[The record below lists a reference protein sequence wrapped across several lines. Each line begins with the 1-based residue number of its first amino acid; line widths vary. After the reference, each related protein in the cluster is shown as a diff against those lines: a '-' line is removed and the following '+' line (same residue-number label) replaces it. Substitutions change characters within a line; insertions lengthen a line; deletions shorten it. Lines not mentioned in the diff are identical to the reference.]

1 MKNIKAY
8 FALLTTVAV
17 LGCFAISSPAYAEKD
32 TGSNQPEQQIIQQTT
47 QAPST
52 ENSAASPSDEGTN
65 HSTGITGT
73 QDFSSE
79 QSLNA
84 GNSIFAE
91 AKSNK
96 TSASKILQPGNR
108 YYTNVTET
116 HESGLTPGLY
126 LVSAVSTGYSSHFSI
141 NDATGNYNSISDA
154 YVVEKDKPQKI
165 EVKDGYFVHIFEGSG
180 LCASSWELL
189 KAYPRNANDP
199 VLYPG
204 SERTLINGS
213 YSATAPENSTQHIEA
228 GNYLVKAIKETSH
241 LEIKDFYGNTME
253 MFQAPYATTYV
264 GGYESH
270 GWIQVQIPA
279 NGSVIIHGPIG
290 ETSTSAWVKLNT
302 YQTPQLKRLAGNTRY
317 DTMTAVISEGN
328 WETDGTVIVASGNN
342 YPDALAASGLA
353 GTANAPIVLTES
365 SKLSAQAADQLQRLT
380 PSRII
385 VVGGPAAVSNNVF
398 SSLQRYSHNVNRI
411 SGATRV
417 ETSFELYR
425 KSSGWG
431 STAIIATSTNY
442 ADALSVSSYAYA
454 AKAPV
459 FLCDPANGLTPSQ
472 KTTLKSFSKVLVVGG
487 ENAVP
492 SQYVSGVPGI
502 VRKSGNT
509 RYDTSAEIAKWTV
522 NNGLSMNG
530 TVYATGMNFPDAL
543 AAGPLAGKSKA
554 VTLLVDGANSPAIP
568 FSANYKDKVGNAYVV
583 GGINAVNQDTANAIA
598 DSLGLRHAQ

>member
-1 MKNIKAY
+1 
-8 FALLTTVAV
+8 
-17 LGCFAISSPAYAEKD
+17 
-32 TGSNQPEQQIIQQTT
+32 
-47 QAPST
+47 
-52 ENSAASPSDEGTN
+52 
-65 HSTGITGT
+65 
-73 QDFSSE
+73 
-79 QSLNA
+79 
-84 GNSIFAE
+84 
-91 AKSNK
+91 
-96 TSASKILQPGNR
+96 
-108 YYTNVTET
+108 
-116 HESGLTPGLY
+116 
-126 LVSAVSTGYSSHFSI
+126 
-141 NDATGNYNSISDA
+141 
-154 YVVEKDKPQKI
+154 
-165 EVKDGYFVHIFEGSG
+165 
-180 LCASSWELL
+180 
-189 KAYPRNANDP
+189 
-199 VLYPG
+199 
-204 SERTLINGS
+204 
-213 YSATAPENSTQHIEA
+213 
-228 GNYLVKAIKETSH
+228 
-241 LEIKDFYGNTME
+241 

-270 GWIQVQIPA
+270 GWIQVQIPV

-492 SQYVSGVPGI
+492 SQYVSDVPGI